1 MSYKWREKLFA
12 LLEVIQTVEKL
23 VIKLT
28 FVLFIQ
34 IYYKEINKLLFTKMD
49 ENAEEMNFSS
59 DIDFDLSVEDD
70 VGQEHN
76 VNSDIDLDS
85 SLEDHDV
92 LSSEEVLKS
101 MEQIWLNEKFAPEI
115 LPHRLEVVECLY
127 LQIEAMEKNLEGLEK
142 DDIRKLIHELELSR
156 IKYLLSSYL
165 RTRLLKIENFVVSV
179 LSQEEIRNNNGQ
191 HVYLS
196 PSESVFA
203 TTYNNLMEKF
213 LRDKLSFISGYV
225 ADDFKENGIK
235 PNLNSFVFFQ
245 AKKAVDGV
253 IADDTTNSDV
263 VDIQEGSKMI
273 MSYNSIINL
282 LRDGD
287 VSLI

>member
-1 MSYKWREKLFA
+1 M
-12 LLEVIQTVEKL
+12 
-23 VIKLT
+23 
-28 FVLFIQ
+28 
-34 IYYKEINKLLFTKMD
+34 N
-49 ENAEEMNFSS
+49 ENTEENVMSS

-70 VGQEHN
+70 IGQVHN
-76 VNSDIDLDS
+76 VHSDIDLDS
-85 SLEDHDV
+85 SLEDHDG

-115 LPHRLEVVECLY
+115 LPHRLEVVECLF

-156 IKYLLSSYL
+156 IKYLSSSYL
-165 RTRLLKIENFVVSV
+165 RTRLLKIENFVVSI
-179 LSQEEIRNNNGQ
+179 LSQEEIRSNNGQ
-191 HVYLS
+191 QAYLS

-203 TTYNNLMEKF
+203 TTYNNLMAKF
-213 LRDKLSFISGYV
+213 LSDKLNFISGYV

-245 AKKAVDGV
+245 AKKSVDGV
-253 IADDTTNSDV
+253 IADENTNNSDV
-263 VDIQEGSKMI
+263 VDIQESSKMI

-282 LRDGD
+282 LRNDD